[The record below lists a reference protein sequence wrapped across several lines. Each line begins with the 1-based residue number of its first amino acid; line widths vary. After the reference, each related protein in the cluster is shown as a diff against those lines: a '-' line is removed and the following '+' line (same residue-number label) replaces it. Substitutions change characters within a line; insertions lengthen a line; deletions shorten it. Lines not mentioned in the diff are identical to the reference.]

1 MACQSVEILSW
12 QLYYSE
18 KLAVTPLELESET
31 YLMDRIY
38 LNQRASSH
46 MAKFSKLYSAVY
58 LDFILRQ
65 LIMLFI

>member
-1 MACQSVEILSW
+1 
-12 QLYYSE
+12 
-18 KLAVTPLELESET
+18 LAVTPLELESET